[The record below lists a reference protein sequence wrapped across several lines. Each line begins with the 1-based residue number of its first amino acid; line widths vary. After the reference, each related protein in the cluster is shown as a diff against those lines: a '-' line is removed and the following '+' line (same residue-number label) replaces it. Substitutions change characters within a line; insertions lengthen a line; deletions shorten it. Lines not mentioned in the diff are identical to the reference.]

1 MGLAH
6 ALSLP
11 GCVDVLAGAFGPR
24 PLLEP
29 HQVAWLG
36 VEPRMA
42 TDWER
47 EQASRLG
54 LRVTSSEALAADP
67 AAAASYALGYLPPGP
82 LAIHVDVDVLDFTDA
97 PLAEN
102 TDGRNTGPTLDQVGE
117 ALRVAARDPRLRA
130 LSIGELN
137 PTRSAGDPEAIPR
150 FVGVLAGVLAAA
162 AS

>member
-1 MGLAH
+1 MGGGVGGRGRGDGAWL
-6 ALSLP
+6 
-11 GCVDVLAGAFGPR
+11 GGGGDVLADAFGPR

-29 HQVAWLG
+29 NQVAWLG

-67 AAAASYALGYLPPGP
+67 AAAASDALGYLPPGP
-82 LAIHVDVDVLDFTDA
+82 LAIHVDVDVLDFTGA

-102 TDGRNTGPTLDQVGE
+102 TDGRNTGPTLDHAGE
-117 ALRVAARDPRLRA
+117 ALRVAARDPSLRA
-130 LSIGELN
+130 FVDR
-137 PTRSAGDPEAIPR
+137 PAPPDPPAPR
-150 FVGVLAGVLAAA
+150 PA
-162 AS
+162 